1 MDAILRVIVQN
12 QVGADRET
20 DTLNSVIDLVR

>member
-12 QVGADRET
+12 QVETDRET